1 MKLVPYALYDCTN
14 SNFVESKKKNIDDL
28 LKRRPE
34 NFSRSFYQQ
43 STNAICFLNFAL
55 KYEQDMHFISILIIY
70 L

>member
-1 MKLVPYALYDCTN
+1 MLCTTVRIRT
-14 SNFVESKKKNIDDL
+14 SLRVKKKYDDL
-28 LKRRPE
+28 LKRRPK

-43 STNAICFLNFAL
+43 STNAIFFLNFAL

>member
-1 MKLVPYALYDCTN
+1 MLCTTVRIRT
-14 SNFVESKKKNIDDL
+14 SLRVKKKYDDL
-28 LKRRPE
+28 LKRRPK

>member
-1 MKLVPYALYDCTN
+1 MLCTTVRIRT
-14 SNFVESKKKNIDDL
+14 SLRVKKNIDDL

-34 NFSRSFYQQ
+34 NFSHSFYQQ
-43 STNAICFLNFAL
+43 STNAIFFLNFAL